1 LKFHAKYLILFI
13 LFSVNSYSQ
22 EGDLL
27 KFANEMLYIAD
38 EFAGPAAEGAAYQAG
53 AGWFTS
59 ATALKPWKVEVSF
72 QGNALIVPSNRQ
84 SFTISNN
91 DLAGVHENGGA
102 ILSIEGEGSNAV
114 VPTAFGGESDAYFV
128 GDVDFAGNTV
138 PIRFRAI
145 EGINKSVIA
154 YPYVQASVGLPYETE
169 FAVRFLPQ
177 LTVDGV
183 AFTTYGAAL
192 KHNFTQYFRFNN
204 EDDFQASAIIAFS
217 KFDVEYEFLDPV
229 NLSSEVGSGEENS
242 LGNLTLVN
250 VNSNLWMAS
259 VLGSKKYG
267 DSFEVFGAVGAT
279 NSSFNYA
286 MGGSGIA
293 LNPINN
299 ALRGL
304 DQTQAQF
311 KADLGFN
318 IYFNRFKISTMATAG
333 KFFHINAGL
342 HFRI

>member
-1 LKFHAKYLILFI
+1 MKIRTKYLILSI
-13 LFSVNSYSQ
+13 LFSIGSYAQ
-22 EGDLL
+22 EDDVT

-59 ATALKPWKVEVSF
+59 ATALKPWKVEISF

-91 DLAGVHENGGA
+91 DFAGVHSGGSP

-114 VPTAFGGESDAYFV
+114 VPTAFGGETETYFV
-128 GDVDFAGNTV
+128 GEVDYLGNTV

-145 EGINKSVIA
+145 EGINKNILA
-154 YPYVQASVGLPYETE
+154 YPFVQATVGLPYETE
-169 FAVRFLPQ
+169 FSARILPQ

-183 AFTTYGAAL
+183 AFTTYGAAV

-204 EDDFQASAIIAFS
+204 EDDFQASAIIAFN
-217 KFDVEYEFLDPV
+217 KFDAEYEFVDPV
-229 NLSSEVGSGEENS
+229 NLSSEGSS
-242 LGNLTLVN
+242 FGNLTLVN
-250 VNSNLWMAS
+250 VNSNLWMVS

-267 DSFEVFGAVGAT
+267 DSFEVFGALGVT
-279 NSSFNYA
+279 NSNFSYA
-286 MGGSGIA
+286 MGGTGVA
-293 LNPINN
+293 LSPINN
-299 ALRGL
+299 ALARL
-304 DQTQAQF
+304 DQSQAQF

-333 KFFHINAGL
+333 KFFHMNAGL

>member
-1 LKFHAKYLILFI
+1 MKFQTKYLILSI

-22 EGDLL
+22 IDVPERLAG
-27 KFANEMLYIAD
+27 EMRFLAD
-38 EFAGPAAEGAAYQAG
+38 KFAGPAAEGAAYQAG

-84 SFTISNN
+84 NFTISNN
-91 DLAGVHENGGA
+91 DFAGVHSGGSP

-114 VPTAFGGESDAYFV
+114 VPTAFGGETETYFV
-128 GDVDFAGNTV
+128 GEVDYLGNTV

-145 EGINKSVIA
+145 EGINKNILA
-154 YPYVQASVGLPYETE
+154 YPFVQATVGLPYETE
-169 FAVRFLPQ
+169 FSARILPQ

-183 AFTTYGAAL
+183 AFTTYGAAV

-204 EDDFQASAIIAFS
+204 EDDFQASAIIAFN
-217 KFDVEYEFLDPV
+217 KFDAEYEFIDPV
-229 NLSSEVGSGEENS
+229 NLSSEGSTF
-242 LGNLTLVN
+242 GNLTLVN

-267 DSFEVFGAVGAT
+267 DSFEVFGALGAT
-279 NSSFNYA
+279 NSNFSYA
-286 MGGSGIA
+286 MGGTGVA
-293 LNPINN
+293 LSPINN
-299 ALRGL
+299 ALARL
-304 DQTQAQF
+304 DQSQAQF

-333 KFFHINAGL
+333 KFFHMNAGL

>member
-1 LKFHAKYLILFI
+1 MKFQAKYLILFI
-13 LFSVNSYSQ
+13 LFSVNSYAQ
-22 EGDLL
+22 EDDLT

-59 ATALKPWKVEVSF
+59 ATALKPWKVEISF

-114 VPTAFGGESDAYFV
+114 VPTAFGGETDTYFV
-128 GDVDFAGNTV
+128 GDIDYLGNTV
-138 PIRFRAI
+138 PIRFQAI
-145 EGINKSVIA
+145 EGINKSVLA
-154 YPYVQASVGLPYETE
+154 YPFVQATVGLPFETE
-169 FAVRFLPQ
+169 FSARILPQ

-204 EDDFQASAIIAFS
+204 EDDFQASAMVAFS
-217 KFDVEYEFLDPV
+217 QFDVEYEFIDPV
-229 NLSSEVGSGEENS
+229 NLSSDGSS
-242 LGNLTLVN
+242 FGNLTLVN

-267 DSFEVFGAVGAT
+267 DDFEVFGALGAT
-279 NSSFNYA
+279 NSNFSYA

-293 LNPINN
+293 LSPINN

-304 DQTQAQF
+304 DQSQAQF

>member
-1 LKFHAKYLILFI
+1 MKFHAKYLILFI

-22 EGDLL
+22 SDVPERLADEIL
-27 KFANEMLYIAD
+27 FIAD
-38 EFAGPAAEGAAYQAG
+38 KFAGPAAEGASYQAG

-72 QGNALIVPSNRQ
+72 QGNALFVPSNRQ

-91 DLAGVHENGGA
+91 DFRNVHSEGDA
-102 ILSIEGEGSNAV
+102 VLSIQGDGSNAV
-114 VPTAFGGESDAYFV
+114 VPTAFGDVTDVKYQFEFGGENYSFNAFQ
-128 GDVDFAGNTV
+128 GA
-138 PIRFRAI
+138 
-145 EGINKSVIA
+145 NKKVLA
-154 YPYVQASVGLPYETE
+154 YPFVQATVGLPYETE
-169 FAVRFLPQ
+169 FSARFLPQ

-183 AFTTYGAAL
+183 AFTTYGAAI
-192 KHNFTQYFRFNN
+192 KHNFSQYFRFNN
-204 EDDFQASAIIAFS
+204 EDDFQAAAIIAYN
-217 KFDVEYEFLDPV
+217 KFDAEYEFVEPV
-229 NLSSEVGSGEENS
+229 DLNAGSQGFGVLN
-242 LGNLTLVN
+242 LVN
-250 VNSNLWMAS
+250 VNSDLWMAS

-267 DSFEVFGAVGAT
+267 DDFEVFGAVGAT
-279 NSSFNYA
+279 NSNFNYSI
-286 MGGSGIA
+286 GGNG
-293 LNPINN
+293 LLLPIINDKL
-299 ALRGL
+299 ATL